1 MYIETSTSAIL
12 IEIVAYRFLWK
23 KKTVRVEIYQKFA
36 AEMRVL

>member
-12 IEIVAYRFLWK
+12 IEIVASRFLW